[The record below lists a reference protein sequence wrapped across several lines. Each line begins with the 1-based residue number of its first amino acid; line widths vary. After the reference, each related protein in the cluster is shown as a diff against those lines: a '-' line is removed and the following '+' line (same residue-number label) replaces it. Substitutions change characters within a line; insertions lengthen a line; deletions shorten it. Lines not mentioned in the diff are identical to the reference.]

1 MFGVV
6 FAAVVAVSAV
16 SFQADGTTPAG
27 TFSCSLL
34 AADKYDGA
42 DGELTASIL
51 GDITLDGRGG
61 YNQGTSSGAVAWIE
75 NGLHFTSG
83 QMSGTVAAVR
93 QDVKGRRFLHIDST
107 VMNAPAGDPKFGD
120 HICIEK

>member
-1 MFGVV
+1 MP
-6 FAAVVAVSAV
+6 
-16 SFQADGTTPAG
+16 QATIHVPPRP
-27 TFSCSLL
+27 
-34 AADKYDGA
+34 Y
-42 DGELTASIL
+42 
-51 GDITLDGRGG
+51 
-61 YNQGTSSGAVAWIE
+61 QAWIE

-93 QDVKGRRFLHIDST
+93 QDVKGHRFLHIDST